1 MLKLGTGL
9 VHLPV
14 KYGNS
19 LLKVFE
25 ILVVEELRRCSVPY
39 VEVAKIL
46 QIGFKLI
53 SGYNTRNRKLSACK
67 ESGTTENYVIP
78 TLATE
83 CLRRHERTQ

>member
-1 MLKLGTGL
+1 
-9 VHLPV
+9 
-14 KYGNS
+14 
-19 LLKVFE
+19 
-25 ILVVEELRRCSVPY
+25 VPY

-83 CLRRHERTQ
+83 CLRRHERAQ